1 MAPIAPLAV
10 QPKPGEQPG
19 DERYEYIDAAQI
31 PGGGA
36 LHLIRQGDFYSIQFD
51 DDELMGSHVRHSEQA
66 LATLARDYLGHDNG
80 RVLIGGLGMGFTLGA
95 ALAAWGPD
103 AEIVVAELVPEVVT
117 WARGPLAHIFG
128 DSLTDPRLTLEVS
141 DVHDLIVRAPG
152 SFDAILLDVDNGPDG
167 LVQLANERLYCDWG
181 LRASYAALRPGGVLS
196 IWSAYPD
203 ADFVRGLERAG
214 FAVQEFTIP
223 AEQYNDDVEHTV
235 WLAAKPPLMPTLA

>member
-1 MAPIAPLAV
+1 MAPTLPRAV
-10 QPKPGEQPG
+10 QPKPAEKPAN
-19 DERYEYIDAAQI
+19 ERYEYIDAAQI

-51 DDELMGSHVRHSEQA
+51 NDELMGSHVRHSEQA
-66 LATLARDYLGHDNG
+66 LATIACDHLGDNSG

-103 AEIVVAELVPEVVT
+103 AQIVVAELVPEVVT

-128 DSLTDPRLTLEVS
+128 DSLSDPRVTLEVG
-141 DVHDLIVRAPG
+141 DVHDLIVRAPA

-181 LRASYAALRPGGVLS
+181 LRASYAALRPAGVLT
-196 IWSAYPD
+196 IWSAYAD
-203 ADFVRGLERAG
+203 ADFVKRLERAG
-214 FAVQEFTIP
+214 FAVKEFTIP
-223 AEQYNDDVEHTV
+223 AEEYDDDVKHTV
-235 WLAAKPPLMPTLA
+235 WLAAKPGLA